1 MTAKEYLQQLE
12 KLDTIIQNKLIE
24 KDQWNEVALGITARM
39 DGERVQS
46 SGAKSKMAEA
56 VEKCVDIEAEIDSL
70 IDALIS
76 TKKDVIHTIEQVEN
90 PTEYNILHKRYVQY
104 LQLQDIADDYG
115 KDYGW
120 ATTTHGRALKSVQEI
135 LDGRCGE

>member
-24 KDQWNEVALGITARM
+24 KDQWKEVSLGITARM

-46 SGAKSKMAEA
+46 STGAKSKMADA
-56 VEKCVDIEAEIDSL
+56 VDKCVDIEREIDSL
-70 IDALIS
+70 IDALIA

-120 ATTTHGRALKSVQEI
+120 ATTTHGRALKSVQNI
-135 LDGRCGE
+135 LDAK

>member
-12 KLDTIIQNKLIE
+12 KLDAIIQNKLIE
-24 KDQWNEVALGITARM
+24 KDQWKEIALGITARM

-56 VEKCVDIEAEIDSL
+56 VEKCVDIEREIDSL
-70 IDALIS
+70 IDTLIAA
-76 TKKDVIHTIEQVEN
+76 KKDVIHTIEQVEN

-104 LQLQDIADDYG
+104 LPLQDIADDYG
-115 KDYGW
+115 KEYGW
-120 ATTTHGRALKSVQEI
+120 ITTTHGRALKSVQNI
-135 LDGRCGE
+135 LDAK